1 MLPWKTLLA
10 NSDIPLVFIVD
21 LFEKNTRQIEA
32 CISPKLQFD
41 PSITDGVHRNENFE
55 EIIPVFS
62 TFSNFLKKNKKKY
75 IKAIYVTFQC
85 GF

>member
-21 LFEKNTRQIEA
+21 LFEKNTRQIKA

-41 PSITDGVHRNENFE
+41 PSITDGVHRDENFE

-62 TFSNFLKKNKKKY
+62 NFSNKIKKKY
-75 IKAIYVTFQC
+75 KSHFM
-85 GF
+85 